1 MRKILKING
10 KDLEVLD
17 KGTGSL
23 PILILPGMGS
33 SFDDWHEII
42 ESLSGENRVIVF
54 HRPGLGRSVIHNEK
68 RTTEAVCRE
77 IIELLEALQVDGKV
91 LLAGHSYGGLCAQHF
106 VKLHPGRTA
115 GLVLIDST
123 SVHLEE
129 LDKLHLPVMDEQASD
144 EVWLARCREYAALDR
159 VSLMEIVKPAL
170 TPKQLQ
176 LPASVQKEL
185 LEFQVN
191 PGLYQAMASE
201 IEHWKED
208 ARRIRELGKLP
219 ELPLAVIGRDKEYSI
234 ERGVRG
240 GLPEEEMIQFEE
252 AWHNLIKEQAL
263 LAEGSTL
270 VFADR
275 ASHSIHAD
283 RGGLV
288 SGIIANL
295 AKTIKQVK
303 V

>member
-1 MRKILKING
+1 MRKLLPINE
-10 KDLEVLD
+10 KNLEVMD
-17 KGTGSL
+17 KGTGSI
-23 PILILPGMGS
+23 PILILPGMAS
-33 SFDDWHEII
+33 SFVDWLEII
-42 ESLSGENRVIVF
+42 ECLSRENRVIVF
-54 HRPGLGRSVIHNEK
+54 HRPGLGRSVIHNEE

-106 VKLHPGRTA
+106 VKLHPDRSA

-123 SVHLEE
+123 SVHFEE
-129 LDKLHLPVMDEQASD
+129 LDKLHLPVMDEEAND
-144 EVWLARCREYAALDR
+144 EVWLARCREYAAMDR
-159 VSLMEIVKPAL
+159 GRLMEKVKPAL
-170 TPKQLQ
+170 TPKQKL
-176 LPASVQKEL
+176 LPAGLQKEL

-201 IEHWKED
+201 IENWKED
-208 ARRIRELGKLP
+208 ARRIRELGKFP
-219 ELPLAVIGRDKEYSI
+219 ELPLAVIGRDKEYNI

-263 LAEGSTL
+263 LAESSIL
-270 VFADR
+270 VFAER
-275 ASHSIHAD
+275 ASHSIHVD
-283 RGGLV
+283 RGGLISDV
-288 SGIIANL
+288 ISNL
-295 AKTIKQVK
+295 AKSIRQVK